1 MFQSRKFKPLF
12 SNHQSSSERF
22 PTSLVLDHFPYR
34 WLEIKFSLIFQY
46 RSSLSRQ
53 CYIFNHLKCNWYYFN
68 NLKIREIQPSYENKE
83 MFSRFGGAEKSSS
96 SEIGSELKEIG
107 RTPPTDSLECFSQR
121 GTDDGEVGRQRQPQ
135 QPLFH
140 GGI

>member
-1 MFQSRKFKPLF
+1 MVEHYFDYYSIFKGV
-12 SNHQSSSERF
+12 
-22 PTSLVLDHFPYR
+22 SLVGNFT
-34 WLEIKFSLIFQY
+34 FSTIQNG
-46 RSSLSRQ
+46 SG
-53 CYIFNHLKCNWYYFN
+53 II
-68 NLKIREIQPSYENKE
+68 LKIREIQPSYKNKE